1 MKFFKLLWL
10 AKKADPS
17 CVSHNNSINLAVHL
31 SGNLITDEIKKKIR
45 DFMHPRKRIKDMY
58 DLINAP
64 ESDEDKQEIKIGN
77 VDLAAA
83 IKEKL
88 HKYAVAE
95 ALEGNKAGEG

>member
-1 MKFFKLLWL
+1 
-10 AKKADPS
+10 
-17 CVSHNNSINLAVHL
+17 
-31 SGNLITDEIKKKIR
+31 
-45 DFMHPRKRIKDMY
+45 MY